1 MRSSD
6 LGDSYPRLY
15 HMAWDGSWPSIREH
29 GLLSTQRLLQLY
41 GLDELRVRRLTR
53 EHRPHWVDIEGNGL
67 PTAVVRDQKPMS
79 DDGLRRA
86 LQGRAK
92 LNEWYVLLSSM
103 VFFWPTK
110 DRLLR
115 MMGAGAYVGMRHDL
129 LIVDTARLVDAH
141 VGAIRLS
148 PINSGA
154 TRPIPHPRDLSLFK
168 TIAEYPFEERKRRRG
183 LGSAVAEV
191 CVVGAVENIEDYVI
205 DVASVTLSEA
215 RDLI

>member
-1 MRSSD
+1 MRSAD

-41 GLDELRVRRLTR
+41 GLDERRVRKLTR
-53 EHRPHWVDIEGNGL
+53 EHRPHWVDIEGSGL

-86 LQGRAK
+86 LQGRAE
-92 LNEWYVLLSSM
+92 LNEWYGLLSSM

-129 LIVDTARLVDAH
+129 LIVDTARLVDAN
-141 VGAIRLS
+141 VDSVRLS

-168 TIAEYPFEERKRRRG
+168 TIAEYPFEDRKRRYG

-191 CVVGAVENIEDYVI
+191 CVVGAVENIEDCVL